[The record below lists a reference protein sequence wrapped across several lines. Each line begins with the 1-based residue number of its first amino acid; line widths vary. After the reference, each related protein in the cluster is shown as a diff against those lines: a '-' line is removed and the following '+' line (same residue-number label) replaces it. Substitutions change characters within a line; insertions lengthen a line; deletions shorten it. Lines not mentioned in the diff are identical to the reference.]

1 MQHVILRAFLVLTVG
16 TSATVALAA
25 SKAVDEAKCAGI
37 FYVNK
42 DLAEMGKG
50 SADKPASYWEGLTG
64 KATAMAF
71 EAAKGAKSKEQVE
84 AEIGEIST
92 TMGLPGKKEDPETLS
107 YLSEQTPQCK
117 KLVNAADSTP

>member
-37 FYVNK
+37 FCVNK

-71 EAAKGAKSKEQVE
+71 EAAKAPNRRSR
-84 AEIGEIST
+84 
-92 TMGLPGKKEDPETLS
+92 
-107 YLSEQTPQCK
+107 
-117 KLVNAADSTP
+117 